1 MAKVSREAREAIDT
15 TVVVAGL
22 LSWHENHELARKAL
36 ERSLAAER
44 LVWPAPTL
52 IEAYAVMTRLPSP
65 HRLSPADAAALLR
78 DTFAGVATVT
88 LDGDEVWQLI
98 HILETNQ
105 VTGGRSYDGHIL
117 ACARK
122 AGAHK
127 MLTLNERD
135 FLARISTELGSPPP

>member
-1 MAKVSREAREAIDT
+1 VSRETREAIDT
-15 TVVVAGL
+15 SVIVAGL
-22 LSWHENHELARKAL
+22 LGWHEDHEPARKAL

-44 LVWPAPTL
+44 LVLPAPTL

-78 DTFAGVATVT
+78 DTFAGVATVA

-98 HILETNQ
+98 ENLETSQ
-105 VTGGRSYDGHIL
+105 VAGGRSYDGHIL

-127 MLTLNERD
+127 LLTLNERD
-135 FLARISTELGSPPP
+135 FLALADHGIEIVRPR